1 MEEGRRNGERRPRR
15 DGRGGRVSVP
25 VSHGDNRFNLLRLA
39 AAVAVL
45 LSHGEFLYRL
55 TLPVPFPGHSLGSLA
70 VYCFF
75 FISGY
80 LVFQSWEREPALGVF
95 WVKRVARI
103 FPGLVVASAF
113 SVFVVG
119 WAMTRLPTAE
129 YWTHPGTWLNF
140 FNNAAGIATVQVLPG
155 VFESNP
161 FARAVNG
168 SLWSIR
174 YELLMYLL
182 LSVAG
187 AAGGLQRRWIFPAA
201 ALSMAAWWFLAR
213 VAGWGFSVPAW
224 LSELFGAA
232 EVAALGVLFLL
243 GCTCAAYRVRSH
255 PWMWIVAACG
265 AWTATAATADW
276 GVQSGVWMMVACGIF
291 WAAYAGVR
299 RGRWG
304 GFPREDFSYGVYIY
318 AFPIQQALT
327 EVCLR
332 RGWGL
337 PVCLALSLV
346 LTFAMAAFS
355 WHGVE
360 KPCIRHGRRLAE
372 RLRRSLRPV
381 LRNPAS

>member
-1 MEEGRRNGERRPRR
+1 M
-15 DGRGGRVSVP
+15 SAP

-55 TLPVPFPGHSLGSLA
+55 TLPVPFPGHTLGSLA

-75 FISGY
+75 FVSGY

-113 SVFVVG
+113 SVCVVG
-119 WAMTRLPTAE
+119 WAMTRLPATE

-174 YELLMYLL
+174 YELLMYVL
-182 LSVAG
+182 LSAAG
-187 AAGGLQRRWIFPAA
+187 VAGGLRRRWIFPVA
-201 ALSMAAWWFLAR
+201 ALGMAAWWFLAR
-213 VAGWGFSVPAW
+213 RMGTGVAVPAW
-224 LSELFGAA
+224 LSELFGAS
-232 EVAALGVLFLL
+232 EVSALGVLFLL
-243 GCTCAAYRVRSH
+243 GCSFAAYRVRTQA
-255 PWMWIVAACG
+255 WMWIAAACG
-265 AWTATAATADW
+265 AWIASVATGA
-276 GVQSGVWMMVACGIF
+276 GKVQVGVWAMVAAGTF
-291 WAAYAGVR
+291 WLAHAGVR
-299 RGRWG
+299 RWRWH

-318 AFPIQQALT
+318 AFPIQQAIT
-327 EVCLR
+327 EICLR
-332 RGWGL
+332 QGWSL
-337 PVCLALSLV
+337 PVCLVLSLV

-355 WHGVE
+355 WHCVE
-360 KPCIRHGRRLAE
+360 KPCIWQGRRLVNW
-372 RLRRSLRPV
+372 LRGARRPDIH
-381 LRNPAS
+381 RPAQ

>member
-1 MEEGRRNGERRPRR
+1 M
-15 DGRGGRVSVP
+15 SAP
-25 VSHGDNRFNLLRLA
+25 VSHGDNRFNLIRLA

-55 TLPVPFPGHSLGSLA
+55 TLPVPFPGHTLGSLA

-75 FISGY
+75 FVSGY

-119 WAMTRLPTAE
+119 WAMTRLPTTE

-174 YELLMYLL
+174 YELLMYLV

-187 AAGGLQRRWIFPAA
+187 VAAGLRRRWVFPVG

-213 VAGWGFSVPAW
+213 CMGAGVAAPAW
-224 LSELFGAA
+224 LSELFGAS
-232 EVAALGVLFLL
+232 EVSALGVLFLL
-243 GCTCAAYRVRSH
+243 GCSCAAYRVRTH
-255 PWMWIVAACG
+255 AWMLIAAACG
-265 AWTATAATADW
+265 AWIASVATSA
-276 GVQSGVWMMVACGIF
+276 GKVQLGVWAMVAAGTF
-291 WAAYAGVR
+291 WLARAGVH
-299 RGRWG
+299 RWRWN

-318 AFPIQQALT
+318 AFPIQQAIT
-327 EVCLR
+327 EICLR
-332 RGWGL
+332 RGWSL
-337 PVCLALSLV
+337 PVCLVLSLG

-355 WHGVE
+355 WHCVE
-360 KPCIRHGRRLAE
+360 KPCIWQGRRLANW
-372 RLRRSLRPV
+372 LRSARRPDIH
-381 LRNPAS
+381 RPAQ